1 MTDSSFLSFI
11 TASPGDRKTSLLMVV
26 AEKQDEMF
34 RVLGKM
40 PSEVRN
46 KALGCWYDLREYID
60 SEVDSP
66 EIKTIQTQTA
76 IQTDQ
81 CVQTETDC
89 CSLKEA
95 SICFIDKIRSTS

>member
-11 TASPGDRKTSLLMVV
+11 TASPGDRKTSLQMVV

-34 RVLGKM
+34 RVLGKI

-60 SEVDSP
+60 SEMDSP
-66 EIKTIQTQTA
+66 EIKTVQSDTQTQTA
-76 IQTDQ
+76 KWTD
-81 CVQTETDC
+81 
-89 CSLKEA
+89 
-95 SICFIDKIRSTS
+95 